1 MQTIHCIDITKSLY
15 SKAFL
20 LHRKNNK
27 TQTNKQKDKTNLK
40 GTNKNQFLRLAVNI
54 YAKPYRPSNKNYFYC
69 LQIIKLLCG

>member
-1 MQTIHCIDITKSLY
+1 MQTIRCIDITKSLY
-15 SKAFL
+15 NKACL